1 MGRQSPNVDFPKH
14 FSLRS
19 EATVPADGTGLS
31 PTGSFPQIH
40 TTFSRVSRATEAFK
54 GKREHNCLKSKEH
67 SADGLSEWVPTAL
80 CNITS
85 YIFSVITVA
94 AFWQSLTCSLQ
105 YSCLENPRDGGAGW
119 AAVSGVAQSRTR
131 LRRLSSRRSTMYLWL
146 LSSSGSSSVKNK
158 LQSRK
163 MGAHQRAAPRRK
175 NK

>member
-14 FSLRS
+14 FTLRS

-31 PTGSFPQIH
+31 PTGSFLQIH
-40 TTFSRVSRATEAFK
+40 ANFSRASRATEAFK

-67 SADGLSEWVPTAL
+67 SADGRSERVLTAV

-94 AFWQSLTCSLQ
+94 AFWQSLKCPLQ
-105 YSCLENPRDGGAGW
+105 CSCLENPRDGGAWW
-119 AAVSGVAQSRTR
+119 AAIYGVAQSRTR
-131 LRRLSSRRSTMYLWL
+131 LRCLSSRRSSVYLWL
-146 LSSSGSSSVKNK
+146 LSSFGSSSVKSN

-163 MGAHQRAAPRRK
+163 MGAHQ
-175 NK
+175 